1 MRKYKH
7 YILQHEV
14 MTPAEVGEAL
24 GVSRQQVSN
33 LVSRGKLPVAKSVP
47 GCTLFFKR

>member
-1 MRKYKH
+1 MDIIADTRKYKH

-24 GVSRQQVSN
+24 GVSRQ
-33 LVSRGKLPVAKSVP
+33 L
-47 GCTLFFKR
+47 TLDLHVFCIR